1 MFYICKNQKLG
12 PFCDLEWH
20 SHIKNPKIQDMNLFK
35 SALLSLCFLLLSS
48 TIVLAQN
55 AGNLLAGKDLS
66 TIKVDAL
73 TDAELAQIQAQL
85 KQTGVSI
92 DMVESQAIAK
102 GMSPA
107 EFAKLKARLAN
118 VKGGSKSTSPLT
130 KKTVKKTTDNA
141 QDSTEQETFIESKIN
156 PLIYGSELFAN
167 SQGFKNNENVATP
180 LNYEVG
186 TNDVLKLV
194 VYGVQEYSAD
204 LDVSKEGTVL
214 IQNVGR
220 VKVAGLSIEAATTR
234 IKQQMGNTAYPS
246 LRSGES
252 KMALTVGDTRTIQV
266 TIIGAQ
272 RSGNYNVS
280 SLSNVLSALTMAG
293 GPSEIGSYRAI
304 ELIRDNKVV
313 KTFDLYAFMQN
324 GDQSQ
329 NMGLKDRD
337 VIKVPPYKGRIE
349 IKGQVK
355 RPGIFELNA
364 TENFKQFLQYAGGFD
379 DTAYTAWV
387 KVIQKNEKEKAV
399 KDLAQNQFSTY
410 QPQGGD
416 IIQVSKILD
425 RFQNRVKLTGAVFRP
440 DVYELTEGMR
450 ISDLVQRADGL
461 REDAFIGRA
470 QLIRLKPNLLKE
482 LVTINLSKA
491 LQKDPN
497 ENIFLQREDEL
508 YVNSIVDLRDSLTV
522 DLLGEVRS
530 QGRFNYVDSMT
541 VKDLILM
548 AGGFNY
554 AANKQIEVAR
564 LVQYGDRVT
573 NNQVATI
580 LKTEVNGDLS
590 FNAGQENF
598 VLQPMDVVTITK
610 KVGFTNP
617 EVVSISGQVQNV
629 GKYTLSTRVERVSD
643 IVKRAGGLI
652 GEAYGEG
659 AYIKR
664 SRYNIDTLKADESKT
679 SIEEAYNRKFKA
691 QQEAEKQNLNSLLN
705 GSDNNG
711 QMNMADVNIKKKN
724 LKDTLDILF
733 KELNDDT
740 YQIAIDINKIMQKPG
755 SDLDLVLRDKD
766 EIMIP
771 KTDNRVKISGGV
783 LRPTNIVYRDGL
795 TIGECISAAGGI
807 SEYAKRGRAY
817 VVYANGKS
825 SRTKH
830 FGLFRLNPTIKPGS
844 EIVLPETNEKKE
856 KTITTFIQ
864 FTTVLAQIAGA
875 IATISILNR

>member
-1 MFYICKNQKLG
+1 
-12 PFCDLEWH
+12 
-20 SHIKNPKIQDMNLFK
+20 MNLFK

-48 TIVLAQN
+48 TLVLAQN

-66 TIKVDAL
+66 IIKVDAL

-85 KQTGVSI
+85 KQSGVSI

-102 GMSPA
+102 GMSPS

-118 VKGGSKSTSPLT
+118 VKGGAKSTSPLS
-130 KKTVKKTTDNA
+130 KKTVKKTTDNE
-141 QDSTEQETFIESKIN
+141 QDSTEQDFFIESKIN

-214 IQNVGR
+214 IENVGR
-220 VKVAGLSIEAATTR
+220 VKVAGLTIEAATTR
-234 IKQQMGNTAYPS
+234 IKQQMANTAYPS

-364 TENFKQFLQYAGGFD
+364 SESFKQFLQYAGGFD

-399 KDLAQNQFSTY
+399 KDLAQNQFTSY

-508 YVNSIVDLRDSLTV
+508 YINSIVDLRDSLTV

-598 VLQPMDVVTITK
+598 VLQPLDVVTITK

-691 QQEAEKQNLNSLLN
+691 QQEAEKQNINTLLN
-705 GSDNNG
+705 GSDNKG
-711 QMNMADVNIKKKN
+711 QTNMADVNIKKKN
-724 LKDTLDILF
+724 LKDTLDLLF
-733 KELNDDT
+733 KELNEDT
-740 YQIAIDINKIMQKPG
+740 YQIAIDINKIMEKPG
-755 SDLDLVLRDKD
+755 SELDLVLRDKD

-825 SRTKH
+825 SRTRH

>member
-1 MFYICKNQKLG
+1 
-12 PFCDLEWH
+12 
-20 SHIKNPKIQDMNLFK
+20 
-35 SALLSLCFLLLSS
+35 
-48 TIVLAQN
+48 
-55 AGNLLAGKDLS
+55 
-66 TIKVDAL
+66 
-73 TDAELAQIQAQL
+73 
-85 KQTGVSI
+85 
-92 DMVESQAIAK
+92 
-102 GMSPA
+102 
-107 EFAKLKARLAN
+107 
-118 VKGGSKSTSPLT
+118 
-130 KKTVKKTTDNA
+130 
-141 QDSTEQETFIESKIN
+141 
-156 PLIYGSELFAN
+156 
-167 SQGFKNNENVATP
+167 
-180 LNYEVG
+180 
-186 TNDVLKLV
+186 
-194 VYGVQEYSAD
+194 
-204 LDVSKEGTVL
+204 
-214 IQNVGR
+214 
-220 VKVAGLSIEAATTR
+220 
-234 IKQQMGNTAYPS
+234 
-246 LRSGES
+246 
-252 KMALTVGDTRTIQV
+252 
-266 TIIGAQ
+266 
-272 RSGNYNVS
+272 
-280 SLSNVLSALTMAG
+280 
-293 GPSEIGSYRAI
+293 
-304 ELIRDNKVV
+304 
-313 KTFDLYAFMQN
+313 
-324 GDQSQ
+324 
-329 NMGLKDRD
+329 
-337 VIKVPPYKGRIE
+337 
-349 IKGQVK
+349 
-355 RPGIFELNA
+355 
-364 TENFKQFLQYAGGFD
+364 
-379 DTAYTAWV
+379 
-387 KVIQKNEKEKAV
+387 
-399 KDLAQNQFSTY
+399 
-410 QPQGGD
+410 
-416 IIQVSKILD
+416 
-425 RFQNRVKLTGAVFRP
+425 
-440 DVYELTEGMR
+440 
-450 ISDLVQRADGL
+450 
-461 REDAFIGRA
+461 
-470 QLIRLKPNLLKE
+470 
-482 LVTINLSKA
+482 VTINLSKA

-508 YVNSIVDLRDSLTV
+508 YINSIVDLRDSLTV

-590 FNAGQENF
+590 FNAGQVNF

-691 QQEAEKQNLNSLLN
+691 QQEAEKQNLNALLN

-711 QMNMADVNIKKKN
+711 QTNIADVNIKKKN
-724 LKDTLDILF
+724 LKDTLDLLF
-733 KELNDDT
+733 KELNENT
-740 YQIAIDINKIMQKPG
+740 YQIAIDINKIMEKPG
-755 SDLDLVLRDKD
+755 SELDLVLRDKD

>member
-1 MFYICKNQKLG
+1 
-12 PFCDLEWH
+12 
-20 SHIKNPKIQDMNLFK
+20 MNLFK

-85 KQTGVSI
+85 KQSGVSI

-118 VKGGSKSTSPLT
+118 VKGGAKSTSPLT
-130 KKTVKKTTDNA
+130 KKTVKKTTDNT
-141 QDSTEQETFIESKIN
+141 QDSTEQDFFIESKIN

-214 IQNVGR
+214 VENVGR
-220 VKVAGLSIEAATTR
+220 IKVAGLSIEAATTR

-304 ELIRDNKVV
+304 ELIRENKVV

-399 KDLAQNQFSTY
+399 KDLAQNQFASY

-508 YVNSIVDLRDSLTV
+508 YINSIVDLRDSLTV

-530 QGRFNYVDSMT
+530 QGRFTYVDSMT

-564 LVQYGDRVT
+564 LIQYGERVT
-573 NNQVATI
+573 DNQVATI

-590 FNAGQENF
+590 FNAGQVNF

-643 IVKRAGGLI
+643 IVKRSGGLI

-691 QQEAEKQNLNSLLN
+691 QQEAEKQNINTLLN
-705 GSDNNG
+705 GSDNKG
-711 QMNMADVNIKKKN
+711 QTNMADVNIKKKN
-724 LKDTLDILF
+724 LKDTLDLLF
-733 KELNDDT
+733 KELNEDT
-740 YQIAIDINKIMQKPG
+740 YQIAIDINKIMEKPG
-755 SDLDLVLRDKD
+755 SELDLVLRDKD

-830 FGLFRLNPTIKPGS
+830 FGLFRLNPSIKPGS

>member
-1 MFYICKNQKLG
+1 
-12 PFCDLEWH
+12 
-20 SHIKNPKIQDMNLFK
+20 MNLFK

-85 KQTGVSI
+85 KQSGVSI
-92 DMVESQAIAK
+92 EMVESQAIAK

-118 VKGGSKSTSPLT
+118 VKGGAKSTSPLS
-130 KKTVKKTTDNA
+130 KKTVKNTTDNE
-141 QDSTEQETFIESKIN
+141 QDTTEQDLFIESKIN

-204 LDVSKEGTVL
+204 LDVSKEGSVL
-214 IQNVGR
+214 IENVGR
-220 VKVAGLSIEAATTR
+220 VKVAGLTIEAATTR
-234 IKQQMGNTAYPS
+234 IKQQMANTAYPS

-364 TENFKQFLQYAGGFD
+364 TESFKQFLQYAGGFD

-399 KDLAQNQFSTY
+399 KDLAQNQFASY

-610 KVGFTNP
+610 KVGFTTP
-617 EVVSISGQVQNV
+617 EVDSISGQVQNV

-664 SRYNIDTLKADESKT
+664 SRYNIDTLKSDESKT

-691 QQEAEKQNLNSLLN
+691 QQEAEKQNINTLLN
-705 GSDNNG
+705 GSDNKG
-711 QMNMADVNIKKKN
+711 QTNMADVNIKKKN
-724 LKDTLDILF
+724 LKDTLDLLF
-733 KELNDDT
+733 KELNENT
-740 YQIAIDINKIMQKPG
+740 YQIAIDINKIMEKPG
-755 SDLDLVLRDKD
+755 SELDLVLRDKD

-825 SRTKH
+825 ARTKH

>member
-1 MFYICKNQKLG
+1 
-12 PFCDLEWH
+12 
-20 SHIKNPKIQDMNLFK
+20 MNLLK

-48 TIVLAQN
+48 TIVQAQN
-55 AGNLLAGKDLS
+55 AGNLLTGKDLS

-85 KQTGVSI
+85 KQSGVSI

-118 VKGGSKSTSPLT
+118 VKGGAKSTSPLT
-130 KKTVKKTTDNA
+130 KKTVKKTTDNE

-214 IQNVGR
+214 IENVGR
-220 VKVAGLSIEAATTR
+220 IKVAGLTIEAATTR

-364 TENFKQFLQYAGGFD
+364 TESFKQFLQYAGGFD

-399 KDLAQNQFSTY
+399 KDLAQNQFTNY

-508 YVNSIVDLRDSLTV
+508 YINSIVDLRDSLTV

-564 LVQYGDRVT
+564 LIQYGERVT
-573 NNQVATI
+573 DNQVATI

-643 IVKRAGGLI
+643 IVKRSGGLI

-691 QQEAEKQNLNSLLN
+691 QQEAEKQNINKLLN
-705 GSDNNG
+705 VSTSDQTNL
-711 QMNMADVNIKKKN
+711 ADVNAKKKN
-724 LKDTLDILF
+724 LKDTLDLLF
-733 KELNDDT
+733 KELNENT
-740 YQIAIDINKIMQKPG
+740 YQIAIDINKIMEKPG
-755 SDLDLVLRDKD
+755 SELDLVLRDKD
-766 EIMIP
+766 EIIIP

-783 LRPTNIVYRDGL
+783 LRPTNIVYIDGL
-795 TIGECISAAGGI
+795 TINECISAAGGI

-825 SRTKH
+825 KRTKH
-830 FGLFRLNPTIKPGS
+830 FGFFRLNPTIKPGS
-844 EIVLPETNEKKE
+844 EIVLPETNEKKD
-856 KTITTFIQ
+856 KPFTTFIQ
-864 FTTVLAQIAGA
+864 LTTVLAQIAGT

>member
-1 MFYICKNQKLG
+1 
-12 PFCDLEWH
+12 
-20 SHIKNPKIQDMNLFK
+20 MNLLK
-35 SALLSLCFLLLSS
+35 SALFSLCFLLLSS

-55 AGNLLAGKDLS
+55 ASNLLAGKDLS

-73 TDAELAQIQAQL
+73 TDAELGQIQAQL
-85 KQTGVSI
+85 KQSGVSI

-118 VKGGSKSTSPLT
+118 VKGGAKGTSPLT
-130 KKTVKKTTDNA
+130 KKTVKKTTDNT
-141 QDSTEQETFIESKIN
+141 QDSTEQDLFIESKIN

-167 SQGFKNNENVATP
+167 SQGFKNSENVATP

-186 TNDVLKLV
+186 TNDILKLV

-214 IQNVGR
+214 IDNVGR
-220 VKVAGLSIEAATTR
+220 IKVAGLSIEAATTR

-280 SLSNVLSALTMAG
+280 SLSNVLSALTEAG
-293 GPSEIGSYRAI
+293 GPNEIGSYRAI

-337 VIKVPPYKGRIE
+337 VIKVPPHKGRIE

-364 TENFKQFLQYAGGFD
+364 TESFKQFLQYAGGFD

-399 KDLAQNQFSTY
+399 KDLAQNQFTSY

-440 DVYELTEGMR
+440 DVYELTPGMR

-508 YVNSIVDLRDSLTV
+508 YINSIVDLRDSLTV

-530 QGRFNYVDSMT
+530 QGRFTYVDSMT

-564 LVQYGDRVT
+564 LIQYGERVT

-590 FNAGQENF
+590 FNAGQVNF

-629 GKYTLSTRVERVSD
+629 GKYTLSTRVERVSE

-664 SRYNIDTLKADESKT
+664 SRYNIDTLKSDESKT

-691 QQEAEKQNLNSLLN
+691 QQEAEKQNVNKLLN
-705 GSDNNG
+705 GSNSG
-711 QMNMADVNIKKKN
+711 QTNLEDVNIKKKN
-724 LKDTLDILF
+724 LKDTLDLLF
-733 KELNDDT
+733 KELNEDT

-755 SDLDLVLRDKD
+755 SELDLVLRDKD
-766 EIMIP
+766 EIIIP

-783 LRPTNIVYRDGL
+783 LRPTNIVYIDGL
-795 TIGECISAAGGI
+795 SINECISAAGGI

-825 SRTKH
+825 KRTKH

-844 EIVLPETNEKKE
+844 EIVLPETNEKKD
-856 KTITTFIQ
+856 KPFTTFIQ
-864 FTTVLAQIAGA
+864 LTTVLAQIAGT

>member
-1 MFYICKNQKLG
+1 
-12 PFCDLEWH
+12 
-20 SHIKNPKIQDMNLFK
+20 
-35 SALLSLCFLLLSS
+35 
-48 TIVLAQN
+48 
-55 AGNLLAGKDLS
+55 
-66 TIKVDAL
+66 
-73 TDAELAQIQAQL
+73 
-85 KQTGVSI
+85 
-92 DMVESQAIAK
+92 
-102 GMSPA
+102 
-107 EFAKLKARLAN
+107 
-118 VKGGSKSTSPLT
+118 
-130 KKTVKKTTDNA
+130 
-141 QDSTEQETFIESKIN
+141 
-156 PLIYGSELFAN
+156 
-167 SQGFKNNENVATP
+167 
-180 LNYEVG
+180 
-186 TNDVLKLV
+186 
-194 VYGVQEYSAD
+194 
-204 LDVSKEGTVL
+204 
-214 IQNVGR
+214 VGR
-220 VKVAGLSIEAATTR
+220 IKVAGLSIEAATTR

-399 KDLAQNQFSTY
+399 KDLAQNQFTIY

-450 ISDLVQRADGL
+450 ISDLIQRADGL

-664 SRYNIDTLKADESKT
+664 SRYNIDTLKSDESKT

-691 QQEAEKQNLNSLLN
+691 QQEAEKQNINTLLN
-705 GSDNNG
+705 GSDNKG
-711 QMNMADVNIKKKN
+711 QTNMADVNVKKKN
-724 LKDTLDILF
+724 LKDTLDLLF
-733 KELNDDT
+733 KELNEDT
-740 YQIAIDINKIMQKPG
+740 YQIAIDINKIMEKPG
-755 SDLDLVLRDKD
+755 SELDLVLRDKD

>member
-1 MFYICKNQKLG
+1 
-12 PFCDLEWH
+12 
-20 SHIKNPKIQDMNLFK
+20 MNLFK
-35 SALLSLCFLLLSS
+35 SALLSLCFLLLTS

-85 KQTGVSI
+85 KQSGVSI

-102 GMSPA
+102 GMSPT

-130 KKTVKKTTDNA
+130 KITASKKPVFGK
-141 QDSTEQETFIESKIN
+141 DSTQNTFINKIN

-167 SQGFKNNENVATP
+167 ENSFGENQNIATP
-180 LNYEVG
+180 MNYEVG

-194 VYGVQEYSAD
+194 VYGVQEYSSD
-204 LDVSKEGTVL
+204 LDVSKEGNVL
-214 IQNVGR
+214 IDNVGR
-220 VKVAGLSIEAATTR
+220 VKVAGLTIEAATTR
-234 IKQQMGNTAYPS
+234 IKQQMANTAYPS

-252 KMALTVGDTRTIQV
+252 KLALTVGDTRTIQV

-280 SLSNVLSALTMAG
+280 SLSTILNALTEAG
-293 GPSEIGSYRAI
+293 GPNDIGSYRNI
-304 ELIRDNKVV
+304 ELIRNNKLF
-313 KTFDLYAFMQN
+313 KKIDLYAFMQN

-337 VIKVPPYKGRIE
+337 VIRVPAYKGRIE

-364 TENFKQFLQYAGGFD
+364 TESFKDFLQYAGGFD

-399 KDLAQNQFSTY
+399 KDLPQNQFTSY

-425 RFQNRVKLTGAVFRP
+425 RFQNRVKLSGAVFRP

-450 ISDLVQRADGL
+450 ISDLIQKADGL

-482 LVTINLSKA
+482 LITINLSKA
-491 LQKDPN
+491 LQRN
-497 ENIFLQREDEL
+497 AAENIELQREDEL
-508 YVNSIVDLRDSLTV
+508 YVNSVVDLRDSLTV

-530 QGRFNYVDSMT
+530 EGRFNYVDSMT

-548 AGGFNY
+548 AGGFKY
-554 AANKQIEVAR
+554 EASKQIEVGR
-564 LVQYGDRVT
+564 LIQIDGAVT
-573 NNQVATI
+573 NNKVATI
-580 LKTEVNGDLS
+580 LTTVVNGDLS

-610 KVGFTNP
+610 KAGYVNP
-617 EVVSISGQVQNV
+617 EVVSITGQVNNV
-629 GKYTLSTRVERVSD
+629 GKYTLSSRVERVSD

-652 GEAYGEG
+652 GQAYGEG
-659 AYIKR
+659 AFIKR
-664 SRYNIDTLKADESKT
+664 SRYNIDTLSSDESKT
-679 SIEEAYNRKFKA
+679 SIEQAYNRRFKLR
-691 QQEAEKQNLNSLLN
+691 QMTENVDIKSNLSLGDGLTEDAKEQ
-705 GSDNNG
+705 DN
-711 QMNMADVNIKKKN
+711 KKLKEN
-724 LKDTLDILF
+724 LELIY
-733 KELNDDT
+733 KELSSD
-740 YQIAIDINKIMQKPG
+740 YFQIAIDINKIIEKPG

-766 EIMIP
+766 EIVIP
-771 KTDNRVKISGGV
+771 KVDNRVKISGGV

-795 TIGECISAAGGI
+795 TIGECISSAGGV
-807 SEYAKRGRAY
+807 SEYARRGRAY

-825 SRTKH
+825 KRTMH
-830 FGLFRLNPTIKPGS
+830 FGVFRINPTIKPGA
-844 EIVLPETNEKKE
+844 EIVIPETDVKREKVLPS
-856 KTITTFIQ
+856 IIQ
-864 FTTVLAQIAGA
+864 FAATLAQVAGA

>member
-1 MFYICKNQKLG
+1 
-12 PFCDLEWH
+12 
-20 SHIKNPKIQDMNLFK
+20 MNLFK

-85 KQTGVSI
+85 KQSGVSI

-118 VKGGSKSTSPLT
+118 VKGGKNTSPLT
-130 KKTVKKTTDNA
+130 KKTVKKTTDNE
-141 QDSTEQETFIESKIN
+141 QDSTEQDFFIESKIN

-214 IQNVGR
+214 IENVGR
-220 VKVAGLSIEAATTR
+220 IKVAGLSIEAATTR

-399 KDLAQNQFSTY
+399 KDLAQNQYTSY

-508 YVNSIVDLRDSLTV
+508 YINSIVDLRDSLTV

-530 QGRFNYVDSMT
+530 QGRFTYVDSMT

-564 LVQYGDRVT
+564 LIQYGERVT
-573 NNQVATI
+573 DNQVATI

-590 FNAGQENF
+590 FNAGQVNF

-629 GKYTLSTRVERVSD
+629 GKYTLSTRVERVSE

-691 QQEAEKQNLNSLLN
+691 QQEAEKQNINTLLN

-711 QMNMADVNIKKKN
+711 QTNMADVNIKKKN
-724 LKDTLDILF
+724 LKDTLDLLF
-733 KELNDDT
+733 KELNEDT
-740 YQIAIDINKIMQKPG
+740 YQIAIDINKIMEKPG
-755 SDLDLVLRDKD
+755 SELDLVLRDKD

>member
-1 MFYICKNQKLG
+1 M
-12 PFCDLEWH
+12 
-20 SHIKNPKIQDMNLFK
+20 
-35 SALLSLCFLLLSS
+35 LLTS

-85 KQTGVSI
+85 KQSGVSI

-102 GMSPA
+102 GMSPT

-118 VKGGSKSTSPLT
+118 VKGGKNTSPLT
-130 KKTVKKTTDNA
+130 KKTVKKTTDNT
-141 QDSTEQETFIESKIN
+141 QDTTEQDFFIESKIN

-167 SQGFKNNENVATP
+167 SQGFKNSENVATP

-214 IQNVGR
+214 IENVGR
-220 VKVAGLSIEAATTR
+220 IKVAGLSIEAATTR
-234 IKQQMGNTAYPS
+234 IKQQMGSTAYPS

-399 KDLAQNQFSTY
+399 KDLAQNQYTSY

-482 LVTINLSKA
+482 LVTVNLFKA

-497 ENIFLQREDEL
+497 QNILLQREDEL
-508 YVNSIVDLRDSLTV
+508 YINSIVDLRDSLTV

-564 LVQYGDRVT
+564 LIQYGERVT
-573 NNQVATI
+573 DNQVATI

-643 IVKRAGGLI
+643 IVKRSGGLI

-664 SRYNIDTLKADESKT
+664 SRYNIDTLKSDESKT

-691 QQEAEKQNLNSLLN
+691 QQEAEKQNLNLLLN
-705 GSDNNG
+705 GNNNNG
-711 QMNMADVNIKKKN
+711 QTNMADVNAKKKN
-724 LKDTLDILF
+724 LKDTLDLLF
-733 KELNDDT
+733 KELNEDT

-755 SDLDLVLRDKD
+755 SELDLVLRDKD
-766 EIMIP
+766 EIVIP

-795 TIGECISAAGGI
+795 TIGECISAAGGF

-817 VVYANGKS
+817 VIYANGKS
-825 SRTKH
+825 ARTKH
-830 FGLFRLNPTIKPGS
+830 FGLFRLNPPIKPGS

>member
-1 MFYICKNQKLG
+1 
-12 PFCDLEWH
+12 
-20 SHIKNPKIQDMNLFK
+20 MNLFK
-35 SALLSLCFLLLSS
+35 SVFLSLCLMVLTS
-48 TIVLAQN
+48 TLVMAQSG
-55 AGNLLAGKDLS
+55 ANLLAGKDLS

-73 TDAELAQIQAQL
+73 TDTELAQIQAQL
-85 KQTGVSI
+85 KQSGVSI

-102 GMSPA
+102 GMSPT

-118 VKGGSKSTSPLT
+118 VKGGKSTSPLT
-130 KKTVKKTTDNA
+130 KKTVKKAAENP
-141 QDSTEQETFIESKIN
+141 QDTTEQDFFIESKIN

-167 SQGFKNNENVATP
+167 SQGFKNSENVATP

-214 IQNVGR
+214 IENVGR
-220 VKVAGLSIEAATTR
+220 VKVAGLTIEAATTR
-234 IKQQMGNTAYPS
+234 IKQQMANTAYPS

-304 ELIRDNKVV
+304 ELIRQNKVV

-364 TENFKQFLQYAGGFD
+364 TESFKQFLQYAGGFD

-387 KVIQKNEKEKAV
+387 KVIQKNDKEKTV
-399 KDLAQNQFSTY
+399 KDLAQNQFTSY

-470 QLIRLKPNLLKE
+470 QLVRLKPNLLKE
-482 LVTINLSKA
+482 LVTVNLFKA

-497 ENIFLQREDEL
+497 ENILLQREDEL
-508 YVNSIVDLRDSLTV
+508 YINSIVDLRDSLTV

-548 AGGFNY
+548 AGGFTF

-564 LVQYGDRVT
+564 LVQYGDKVT
-573 NNQVATI
+573 DNQVATI
-580 LKTEVNGDLS
+580 LRTEVNGDLS

-610 KVGFTNP
+610 KVGYTNP

-664 SRYNIDTLKADESKT
+664 SRYQIDTLKSDESKT
-679 SIEEAYNRKFKA
+679 SIEEAYNKKFKA
-691 QQEAEKQNLNSLLN
+691 QQAAEKQNLTAILN
-705 GSDNNG
+705 PSNANGMDNQTSVLEAQN
-711 QMNMADVNIKKKN
+711 QKKKN

-733 KELNDDT
+733 KELNEDT
-740 YQIAIDINKIMQKPG
+740 YQIAIDINKIIQKPG
-755 SDLDLVLRDKD
+755 AELDLVLRDKD
-766 EIMIP
+766 EIIIP
-771 KTDNRVKISGGV
+771 KMDNRVKISGGV

-825 SRTKH
+825 SRTRH
-830 FGLFRLNPTIKPGS
+830 FGLFRLNPTIKPGA

-856 KTITTFIQ
+856 KPLTTVIQ
-864 FTTVLAQIAGA
+864 FTTILAQIVSA
-875 IATISILNR
+875 IATVSILNK

>member
-1 MFYICKNQKLG
+1 
-12 PFCDLEWH
+12 
-20 SHIKNPKIQDMNLFK
+20 MNLFK
-35 SALLSLCFLLLSS
+35 SALLSLCFLLFTS
-48 TIVLAQN
+48 TIILAQN

-73 TDAELAQIQAQL
+73 TDVELAQIQAQL
-85 KQTGVSI
+85 KQSGVSI

-102 GMSPA
+102 GMSPT

-118 VKGGSKSTSPLT
+118 VKSGTKSSSPLT
-130 KKTVKKTTDNA
+130 KKTLRNTTDFT
-141 QDSTEQETFIESKIN
+141 QDSTVQEEVKESKIN

-167 SQGFKNNENVATP
+167 SQGFKNSENVATP
-180 LNYEVG
+180 LNYEIG

-204 LDVSKEGTVL
+204 LDVSKEGTVM
-214 IQNVGR
+214 IDNVGR

-234 IKQQMGNTAYPS
+234 IKQQMANTAYPS

-280 SLSNVLSALTMAG
+280 SLSNVLSALTEAG
-293 GPSEIGSYRAI
+293 GPNEIGSYRAI
-304 ELIRDNKVV
+304 ELIRQNKVV

-337 VIKVPPYKGRIE
+337 VIKVPPHKGRIE

-355 RPGIFELNA
+355 RPGIFELTN
-364 TENFKQFLQYAGGFD
+364 TESFKQFLQYAGGFD

-399 KDLAQNQFSTY
+399 KDLALSQFNSY

-461 REDAFIGRA
+461 REDAFVGRA

-508 YVNSIVDLRDSLTV
+508 YINSIVDLRDSLTV

-564 LVQYGDRVT
+564 LVQFGERVT
-573 NNQVATI
+573 DNQVATI
-580 LKTEVNGDLS
+580 LRTEVNGDLS

-643 IVKRAGGLI
+643 IIKRSGGLI

-691 QQEAEKQNLNSLLN
+691 QQEAEKQNINTLLN
-705 GSDNNG
+705 GNNSG
-711 QMNMADVNIKKKN
+711 QNNLADVNAKKKN
-724 LKDTLDILF
+724 LKDTLDLLF
-733 KELNDDT
+733 KELNEDT

-755 SDLDLVLRDKD
+755 SELDLVLRDKD
-766 EIMIP
+766 EIIIP

-783 LRPTNIVYRDGL
+783 LRPTNIVYIDGL
-795 TIGECISAAGGI
+795 TINECISAAGGI
-807 SEYAKRGRAY
+807 SEYARRGRAY
-817 VVYANGKS
+817 VIYANGKS
-825 SRTKH
+825 KRTKH
-830 FGLFRLNPTIKPGS
+830 FGLFRLNPAIKPGA
-844 EIVLPETNEKKE
+844 EVVLPETNEKKD
-856 KTITTFIQ
+856 KPFTTFIQ
-864 FTTVLAQIAGA
+864 LTTVLAQIAGT